1 MKHRN
6 TFKPGRPGTLQIK
19 PGARCTRGDRYSLN
33 VRFAAVLALS
43 KGANKK
49 ELAALL
55 GCTATN
61 LSKWQRET
69 PQEVVNWWKG
79 LGRGE
84 TPRDCPGCCPET
96 ALKGR
101 RAAVCLLC
109 NGASYAEITKI
120 TGIDRRRLWGYLK
133 EDAAGLCISKATARR
148 AEIDRQK
155 ATGGNHPRPK
165 VTPAGLLRGKPQL
178 EPETLNPGQDAP
190 ALV

>member
-1 MKHRN
+1 MKRRN

-19 PGARCTRGDRYSLN
+19 PGARCARGDRYSLN
-33 VRFAAVLALS
+33 IRFAAVLALS

-61 LSKWQRET
+61 LSKWQRDT

-120 TGIDRRRLWGYLK
+120 TGIASPRLWGYLK

-148 AEIDRQK
+148 AEIARRR
-155 ATGGNHPRPK
+155 AALSN
-165 VTPAGLLRGKPQL
+165 PAGPQ
-178 EPETLNPGQDAP
+178 PGHPGQDAAGQDAP
-190 ALV
+190 ALE

>member
-1 MKHRN
+1 MKRPN
-6 TFKPGRPGTLQIK
+6 TTPGRRAALQIK
-19 PGARCTRGDRYSLN
+19 PGARCTRRGKIGLN
-33 VRFAAVLALS
+33 IRFAAVLALS

-49 ELAALL
+49 ELAAVLN
-55 GCTATN
+55 CHPATLTN
-61 LSKWQRET
+61 WHNNT

-109 NGASYAEITKI
+109 NGASYDEITEI
-120 TGIDRRRLWGYLK
+120 TGIDRRRLWRYLR

-148 AEIDRQK
+148 AEIARRR
-155 ATGGNHPRPK
+155 AALSN
-165 VTPAGLLRGKPQL
+165 PAGPQPGKPGQDAA
-178 EPETLNPGQDAP
+178 GQDAP
-190 ALV
+190 ALE

>member
-1 MKHRN
+1 MKRQN
-6 TFKPGRPGTLQIK
+6 TTPGRPKTLQIK
-19 PGARCTRGDRYSLN
+19 PGARCPRGDRFGLN
-33 VRFAAVLALS
+33 IRLAAVFALS

-55 GCTATN
+55 GCHPATLTN
-61 LSKWQRET
+61 WQKET

-120 TGIDRRRLWGYLK
+120 TGIARRRLWGYLK

-148 AEIDRQK
+148 A
-155 ATGGNHPRPK
+155 ALSN
-165 VTPAGLLRGKPQL
+165 PAGPQSGNPGKDAA
-178 EPETLNPGQDAP
+178 GQDAP